1 MNTGSLRLAIRTE
14 GQMVNAYVATTQDMN
29 GALLIGSVSL
39 GLLNMD
45 NALFYGFKQLM
56 TDALHVMV
64 RAQGGKVLEVMEQPA
79 PEHEKAGHA

>member
-1 MNTGSLRLAIRTE
+1 
-14 GQMVNAYVATTQDMN
+14 MVNAYVATAQDMK

-56 TDALHVMV
+56 TAALHVLV
-64 RAQGGKVLEVMEQPA
+64 RSQGGKVLATVEGPA
-79 PEHEKAGHA
+79 PEHEKAGNA